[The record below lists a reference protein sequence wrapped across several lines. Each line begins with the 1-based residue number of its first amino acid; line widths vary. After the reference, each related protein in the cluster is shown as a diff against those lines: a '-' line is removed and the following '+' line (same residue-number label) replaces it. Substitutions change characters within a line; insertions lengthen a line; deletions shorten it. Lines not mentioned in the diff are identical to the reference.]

1 MTKHKFNLTIHEYAE
16 ENLNEWDNFV
26 ANSNNGTIFH
36 LQKFLKYHTVGKF
49 EFTHYIVRKDGQ
61 IVAVLAGGFKENGNI
76 YWSPVGAS
84 YGSLVTDDLPF
95 ELSLAIV
102 DEVINF
108 FKSKGTRE
116 IFLIPPPLIYSK
128 IYNQHLEY
136 AMLYRHFDFEY
147 HYISHSIDLA
157 IDYKNHYNRATKFK
171 FNKIKKNAD
180 LTILQK
186 NDFEVFYPILVENK
200 KKHNATPTHS
210 FEDLQKLNALLPDK
224 LKLFI
229 AYYKDTPIAGH
240 LVFLSNQNVA
250 LCFYNA
256 MDYKYEKLFP
266 AYALAEFVIDWSKEN
281 GYKWF
286 DFGVSQ
292 DTTSD
297 NPMTPSISLIQFKEN
312 FNTRG
317 IFRSTYHLK
326 LNDCNDC

>member
-1 MTKHKFNLTIHEYAE
+1 MREHKHNITIHEYSE
-16 ENLNEWDNFV
+16 ENFDEWDNFV
-26 ANSNNGTIFH
+26 VNSNNGTIFH

-49 EFTHYIVRKDGQ
+49 EFTHYIIRKDTQ
-61 IVAVLAGGFKENGNI
+61 IVAVLPGGYKENGRI

-84 YGSLVTDDLPF
+84 YGSLVTADLSF

-108 FKSKGTRE
+108 FKTNGTKE
-116 IFLIPPPLIYSK
+116 VFLIPPPLIYSK

-136 AMLYRHFDFEY
+136 AMLYRKFDFEH
-147 HYISHSIDLA
+147 HYISHSLDLS

-171 FNKIKKNAD
+171 FNKIKKSD
-180 LTILQK
+180 LTIIQK
-186 NDFEVFYPILVENK
+186 NDFDIFYPILLENK
-200 KKHNATPTHS
+200 RKHNAIPTHS
-210 FEDLQKLNALLPDK
+210 LEDLHKLNTLLPDK

-229 AYYKDTPIAGH
+229 AYHENIPIAGH
-240 LVFLSNQNVA
+240 LVFLTNQNVS

-256 MDYKYEKLFP
+256 MDYNYEKLFP
-266 AYALAEFVIDWSKEN
+266 AYALADFVINWSKEN

-297 NPMTPSISLIQFKEN
+297 NPMTPSLNLIQFKEN
-312 FNTRG
+312 FYTRG
-317 IFRSTYHLK
+317 IFRSTYHLRF
-326 LNDCNDC
+326 